1 VVTLRAACLALLALA
16 AGAPAASAQ
25 APVVAPPFDDAYR
38 ATDIGTPTGVPANLG
53 GLTLRAGTTDRL
65 LIGGA
70 ANQTTGALYEIGVV
84 RDGTGHI
91 TGFSGTATR
100 FADAANNDGG
110 VTYGPG
116 EVLFLARYPNNEI
129 GQTRPGSAIT
139 DKVVPLAPLGITGS
153 PGSLLF
159 VPPGHPGAGS
169 LKIASYS
176 GGQWYDAAVAAD
188 GAGTYDIVNVRAI
201 PGAVLSGPE
210 GFVYVNAGSP
220 RFNGASLLV
229 SEYSAGR
236 VSAFE
241 VDGDGDPRV
250 STRRDFITGLS
261 GAEGAF
267 VDPVTGDFLF
277 STFGGANRVIV
288 VRGFARPL
296 PPPVVGKKVNVLPAS
311 GTVKV
316 RRPGSSAFTVL
327 RSGQQL
333 PVGTTVDVNKGR
345 VTLVAA
351 ANKSGGTMQGGFYD
365 GTFKLTQTKGAKP
378 LTTLRLTEKL
388 GCGSGKASSAA
399 RKKGKR
405 RLWGDGKGRF
415 RTTGSYSSATVRGT
429 KWFVEDTCTS
439 TTTRVTRG
447 SVTVRDF
454 ERRRTVVVKAGK
466 KYVARRG

>member
-1 VVTLRAACLALLALA
+1 MCLALLALA
-16 AGAPAASAQ
+16 AGVPAASAQ
-25 APVVAPPFDDAYR
+25 APVIAPPFDDAYT
-38 ATDIGTPTGVPANLG
+38 ATDIGTPEGVPANLG
-53 GLTLRAGTTDRL
+53 GLTLKAGTTDRL

-84 RDGTGHI
+84 RDGSGHI
-91 TGFSGTATR
+91 TAFSGTATR

-110 VTYGPG
+110 ITYGPG
-116 EVLFLARYPNNEI
+116 GVLFLARYPNNEI

-159 VPPGHPGAGS
+159 VPPGQPGAGS

-176 GGQWYDAAVAAD
+176 GGQWYDAAVAPD
-188 GAGTYDIVNVRAI
+188 GAGTYDIVDVRAI
-201 PGAVLSGPE
+201 SGAVLTGPE
-210 GFVYVNAGSP
+210 GFIYVNAGSP
-220 RFNGASLLV
+220 RFSAASLLV

-241 VDGDGDPRV
+241 VDGNGDPRV

-316 RRPGSSAFTVL
+316 RRPGSGAFKVL
-327 RSGQQL
+327 RAGQQL
-333 PVGTTVDVNKGR
+333 PVGTTVDVTKGR

-378 LTTLRLTEKL
+378 VTTVRLTDKL
-388 GCGSGKASSAA
+388 SCGSGTARAA
-399 RKKGKR
+399 AKRKKR

-415 RTTGSYSSATVRGT
+415 RTVGKHSAAAVRGT
-429 KWFVEDTCTS
+429 KWLVEDTCAGTL
-439 TTTRVTRG
+439 TRVTQG
-447 SVTVRDF
+447 VVAVEDF
-454 ERRRTVVVKAGK
+454 ARRRTVILRAGQR
-466 KYVARRG
+466 YLARPR

>member
-1 VVTLRAACLALLALA
+1 M
-16 AGAPAASAQ
+16 
-25 APVVAPPFDDAYR
+25 
-38 ATDIGTPTGVPANLG
+38 
-53 GLTLRAGTTDRL
+53 
-65 LIGGA
+65 
-70 ANQTTGALYEIGVV
+70 
-84 RDGTGHI
+84 RDGSGHI
-91 TGFSGTATR
+91 TAFSGTATR

-116 EVLFLARYPNNEI
+116 GVLFLARYPNNEI

-139 DKVVPLAPLGITGS
+139 DKVIPLAPLGITGS

-159 VPPGHPGAGS
+159 VPPGQPGAGS

-176 GGQWYDAAVAAD
+176 GGQWYDAAVAPD
-188 GAGTYDIVNVRAI
+188 GAGTYNVVERAGHLGR
-201 PGAVLSGPE
+201 GAHRGPR
-210 GFVYVNAGSP
+210 ASSTSTPARRGSARRACSCP
-220 RFNGASLLV
+220 STRPAAS
-229 SEYSAGR
+229 
-236 VSAFE
+236 SAFE
-241 VDGDGDPRV
+241 VDGNGDPRV
-250 STRRDFITGLS
+250 STRRDFITGLT

-296 PPPVVGKKVNVLPAS
+296 PPPVVGKKLNVLPAG

-316 RRPGSSAFTVL
+316 RRPGSSSFSTL
-327 RSGQQL
+327 RAGQQL
-333 PVGTTVDVNKGR
+333 PVGTTVDVTKGR

-351 ANKSGGTMQGGFYD
+351 ANKAGGTMQGGFYD
-365 GTFKLTQTKGAKP
+365 GTFKFTQTKGAKP
-378 LTTLRLTEKL
+378 LTTLRLTDKL
-388 GCGSGKASSAA
+388 SCGSGKAGSAA

-415 RTTGSYSSATVRGT
+415 RTSGSYSSATVRGT
-429 KWFVEDTCTS
+429 KWLVEDTCTT

-466 KYVARRG
+466 RYVARRR